1 MTGGVGP
8 TPGGPTLFAAAL
20 PEELQWARQPASGEV
35 AQAGGEPPHDRV
47 STKASMRVRVCW
59 ARPPPNSTSTCRR
72 GKPASAR

>member
-8 TPGGPTLFAAAL
+8 APGGLPLLPAAL
-20 PEELQWARQPASGEV
+20 SEELNGARQPASGQMAE
-35 AQAGGEPPHDRV
+35 AGNEPPHERV

-59 ARPPPNSTSTCRR
+59 ARPPPNSTSTCRS